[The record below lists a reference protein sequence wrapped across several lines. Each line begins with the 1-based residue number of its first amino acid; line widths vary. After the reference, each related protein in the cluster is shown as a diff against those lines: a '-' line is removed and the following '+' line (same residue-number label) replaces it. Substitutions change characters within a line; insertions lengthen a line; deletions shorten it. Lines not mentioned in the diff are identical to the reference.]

1 MSTNKKNTDTS
12 IELVSNNGPLPINVM
27 MQEGVK
33 ALTTILSNQLQDR
46 KAFDKAQHS
55 MQFVIRDN
63 GKPSIDDIKKDNLK
77 VIDSNTHRL
86 TTTTTTTI
94 NIDDE
99 NLKKSKNSVDKN
111 ANKSKKNINNNSSEI
126 HEFMNEDFLNSD
138 LHLDGEEAEI
148 IFDYETH
155 DASPDAIGK
164 RISEMI
170 ESVLPNGFSA
180 DSKGQ
185 LHAVINGNELSIT
198 ELDDNAAN
206 SLENN
211 KHKILNN
218 HDHTRIEELVND
230 TRQFETN
237 SNIDLNNRG
246 SEEEEEEEGED
257 NEIDDGEDIGHHINN
272 HSFDHEA
279 CCPHHSM
286 GSNHRTPQ
294 RFRNYNY
301 HDFEYIPRDTNV
313 NNKRPDFSVLID
325 RDKPM
330 CMFCEYYMV
339 FGEPPKNMIKWYNN
353 MFGYNRLPPSSNRD
367 RHQHNQNHQKYQ
379 QQQGHRKRNR

>member
-12 IELVSNNGPLPINVM
+12 IELVSNNGSLPINVM

-33 ALTTILSNQLQDR
+33 ALTTILSSQLQDR

-63 GKPSIDDIKKDNLK
+63 GKRLIDNSKKDNSK
-77 VIDSNTHRL
+77 VIDSNNNHVI
-86 TTTTTTTI
+86 TTTTATR
-94 NIDDE
+94 NIDDKY
-99 NLKKSKNSVDKN
+99 NNDSNV
-111 ANKSKKNINNNSSEI
+111 NKSKKTLSTDKSEV
-126 HEFMNEDFLNSD
+126 HELMNEDFLNPD

-170 ESVLPNGFSA
+170 ESVLPNGFPA
-180 DSKGQ
+180 DSQGQ
-185 LHAVINGNELSIT
+185 LHAIINGNELSIT
-198 ELDDNAAN
+198 ELDNNTVA

-211 KHKILNN
+211 KHKILSNQ
-218 HDHTRIEELVND
+218 DHTRIEELVND
-230 TRQFETN
+230 TRQYETT
-237 SNIDLNNRG
+237 SNIGINNIG
-246 SEEEEEEEGED
+246 SEDEGND
-257 NEIDDGEDIGHHINN
+257 NLNDEEDIEHDVNN
-272 HSFDHEA
+272 HPFDHEA
-279 CCPHHSM
+279 CCPHHSIN
-286 GSNHRTPQ
+286 SNHRASQ
-294 RFRNYNY
+294 RFKNYNY
-301 HDFEYIPRDTNV
+301 HDFEYIPKGTNV
-313 NNKRPDFSVLID
+313 NNKRPDFAVLID

-330 CMFCEYYMV
+330 CMFCEYYLV

-367 RHQHNQNHQKYQ
+367 RHQHNQNHQQYQ